1 MLVCVLVVVVVVT
14 WSVVSGSGS
23 GSGSSSSQIKM
34 TESIT
39 QKLDTRDTVSWLMQV
54 SSYTCSCGNAASADT
69 TAHYKVKQKYIGIFR
84 TNWGVLN
91 KLTSAS

>member
-14 WSVVSGSGS
+14 WSVVSSS

-84 TNWGVLN
+84 TNWSVLN

>member
-14 WSVVSGSGS
+14 WSVVS

-84 TNWGVLN
+84 TD
-91 KLTSAS
+91 

>member
-1 MLVCVLVVVVVVT
+1 MLVCVVVVVVVVT
-14 WSVVSGSGS
+14 WSVVSD
-23 GSGSSSSQIKM
+23 SGSSSSQIKM

-39 QKLDTRDTVSWLMQV
+39 QKLDSRETVSWLLQV

-84 TNWGVLN
+84 TN
-91 KLTSAS
+91 

>member
-1 MLVCVLVVVVVVT
+1 MLVCVVVVVVVVT
-14 WSVVSGSGS
+14 WSVVSGSGT
-23 GSGSSSSQIKM
+23 GSSSSQIKM

-39 QKLDTRDTVSWLMQV
+39 QKLDNRDTVSWVLQV

-84 TNWGVLN
+84 TN
-91 KLTSAS
+91 

>member
-23 GSGSSSSQIKM
+23 SSSQIKM

-39 QKLDTRDTVSWLMQV
+39 QKLDNRDTVSWLMQV

-84 TNWGVLN
+84 TN
-91 KLTSAS
+91 

>member
-1 MLVCVLVVVVVVT
+1 MLVCVVVVVVVVT
-14 WSVVSGSGS
+14 WSVVSGSGT
-23 GSGSSSSQIKM
+23 GSSSSQIKM

-39 QKLDTRDTVSWLMQV
+39 QKLDNRDTVSWVMQV

-84 TNWGVLN
+84 TDWSVLN

>member
-1 MLVCVLVVVVVVT
+1 MLVCVLVAVVVVT

-39 QKLDTRDTVSWLMQV
+39 QKLDTRDTVSWVMQV

-84 TNWGVLN
+84 TN
-91 KLTSAS
+91 

>member
-14 WSVVSGSGS
+14 WSVVS

-84 TNWGVLN
+84 TN
-91 KLTSAS
+91 

>member
-1 MLVCVLVVVVVVT
+1 MLVCVVVVVVVVT
-14 WSVVSGSGS
+14 WSVVSGS

-39 QKLDTRDTVSWLMQV
+39 QKLDNRDTVSWVMQV

-84 TNWGVLN
+84 TNWSVLN

>member
-14 WSVVSGSGS
+14 WSVVSSS

-34 TESIT
+34 IESIT

-84 TNWGVLN
+84 TN
-91 KLTSAS
+91 

>member
-1 MLVCVLVVVVVVT
+1 MLVCVVVVVVT
-14 WSVVSGSGS
+14 WSVVSGS

-39 QKLDTRDTVSWLMQV
+39 QKLDNRDTVSWVMQV
-54 SSYTCSCGNAASADT
+54 SSYTCSCGNAATADT

>member
-1 MLVCVLVVVVVVT
+1 MLVWVVVVVVVVM
-14 WSVVSGSGS
+14 WSVVSGS

-39 QKLDTRDTVSWLMQV
+39 QKLDNRDTVSWFMQV

-84 TNWGVLN
+84 TDWSVLN

>member
-1 MLVCVLVVVVVVT
+1 MLVCVVVVVVVVT
-14 WSVVSGSGS
+14 WSVVS

-39 QKLDTRDTVSWLMQV
+39 QKLDSRDTVSWLMQV

-84 TNWGVLN
+84 TNLSVLN
-91 KLTSAS
+91 KLTSTS

>member
-84 TNWGVLN
+84 TD
-91 KLTSAS
+91 